1 MEPNSQRIHPEST
14 PINYGELK
22 AIIRNNPSPSTP
34 EAGFY
39 KSACVFL
46 LLYNFENPHVLA
58 IQKTKSE
65 GYPWSNQVALP
76 GGHLDAE
83 DASPLDGAFREL
95 EEEVSIDR
103 SQVQLLGSIGHFQT
117 INHRD
122 IEVFT
127 GLWNGVGPVKHDPAE
142 ISRVL
147 KIPLQVLVHTHLARE
162 YHNRIPDVHELRYP
176 FEDVEV
182 WGATARILHHFIELL
197 YPLIPA
203 CRNYALPGRVVS
215 D

>member
-1 MEPNSQRIHPEST
+1 MKPNSQRLHPET
-14 PINYGELK
+14 IPINFAELK
-22 AIIRNNPSPSTP
+22 AIIYNNPAPAAP
-34 EAGFY
+34 EAGSY

-46 LLYNFENPHVLA
+46 LLFNSENPHILA

-76 GGHLDAE
+76 GGHLDAG
-83 DASPLDGAFREL
+83 DASPLAGAFREL
-95 EEEVSIDR
+95 EEEVRIGR

-127 GLWNGVGPVKHDPAE
+127 GLWNGLGPVKHDPTE

-147 KIPLQVLVHTHLARE
+147 QIPLQLLVRTHLARK

-176 FEDVEV
+176 FEDVEI
-182 WGATARILHHFIELL
+182 WGATARILHYFIELL
-197 YPLIPA
+197 YPLILKIQSD
-203 CRNYALPGRVVS
+203 LPGGMPS